1 MKKAEPNTNK
11 TEISAPAAAGLAST
25 VAPVAAGL
33 TPEQIEEL
41 KTRAARA
48 DENWDRLLRTTADL
62 ENFKKRAARERM
74 ETAQFAAAAL
84 IEKLLP
90 VLDHFEM
97 AQAPRRMP
105 GTTSCLVAG
114 RRRDDPAAIEDRAD
128 RNRREEIDAT
138 GKTFDPA
145 LHQAVS
151 QRETS
156 EMPEGHV
163 FQQLRKGYKLR
174 DRLLRRPPSSSP
186 KSRRQMQNNSWQ
198 GRPRAVQAAQQRRP
212 APHFN
217 SDVQTRLL

>member
-97 AQAPRRMP
+97 AQAAAQNA
-105 GTTSCLVAG
+105 GDDKLASLQAGVAMIQQQLKTALTETG
-114 RRRDDPAAIEDRAD
+114 V
-128 RNRREEIDAT
+128 EEIDAT

-174 DRLLRRPPSSSP
+174 DRLLRPATVIVAKKP
-186 KSRRQMQNNSWQ
+186 
-198 GRPRAVQAAQQRRP
+198 AAN
-212 APHFN
+212 AK
-217 SDVQTRLL
+217 